1 MKTHWLMIALMST
14 GLAVAQE
21 PSNPPPPKD
30 QPRREEPPPPRPEG
44 DRPEAR
50 RPLPPREREGERV
63 EGRRPLPPPEGERAE
78 GRRPLPAREGERAEG
93 RRPLLPREGER
104 VRPPLGQEAAQDFQG
119 AVRRELGPLAESG
132 RDIGGPLLKE
142 RMEQARQLFENRR
155 FEEGRE
161 VLRTTARQLREMKDL
176 KERDPERF
184 KLQMRI
190 AELDRHSNELGQKVR
205 NTREEEAK
213 KQAAT
218 ELKEVLNK
226 LFDLRQEE
234 REKNV
239 QQIERDLK
247 ELRESLEQRKAKR
260 DEIIQHRFDQLTGKA
275 AIMEW

>member
-21 PSNPPPPKD
+21 PSNPSEAKD
-30 QPRREEPPPPRPEG
+30 KPRREEPPPPRSEG
-44 DRPEAR
+44 DRPEGR
-50 RPLPPREREGERV
+50 RPLPPRERDWDRV
-63 EGRRPLPPPEGERAE
+63 EGRRPLPP
-78 GRRPLPAREGERAEG
+78 L
-93 RRPLLPREGER
+93 
-104 VRPPLGQEAAQDFQG
+104 EAVQDFDG
-119 AVRRELGPLAESG
+119 AVRRELGPLAEAG
-132 RDIGGPLLKE
+132 KDIGGPLLKE
-142 RMEQARQLFENRR
+142 RMEMARRLFQDRR

-161 VLRTTARQLREMKDL
+161 VLRATGRQLREMKEL

-190 AELDRHSNELGQKVR
+190 AEMDRHAAELGQKVR
-205 NTREEEAK
+205 RATEEDAK
-213 KQAAT
+213 KLAAT

-247 ELRESLEQRKAKR
+247 ELRESLEQRKARR

-275 AIMEW
+275 AMMEW

>member
-1 MKTHWLMIALMST
+1 MKTHWLMIALMSA

-21 PSNPPPPKD
+21 PSNPPEAKD
-30 QPRREEPPPPRPEG
+30 RPRREEPPPPRPEG
-44 DRPEAR
+44 VRP
-50 RPLPPREREGERV
+50 
-63 EGRRPLPPPEGERAE
+63 EGRRPLPPPEGERPRLE
-78 GRRPLPAREGERAEG
+78 DRVVRRQPLP
-93 RRPLLPREGER
+93 PREGER
-104 VRPPLGQEAAQDFQG
+104 MRPMPPEDAIQDFEG
-119 AVRRELGPLAESG
+119 AVRRELGPLAEAG
-132 RDIGGPLLKE
+132 REIGGPLLRE

-161 VLRTTARQLREMKDL
+161 VLRTTARQLREMKEL

-190 AELDRHSNELGQKVR
+190 AELDRHSAELGQKVR
-205 NTREEEAK
+205 RATEEDAK

-218 ELKEVLNK
+218 ELKDVLNK

-275 AIMEW
+275 ALMEW